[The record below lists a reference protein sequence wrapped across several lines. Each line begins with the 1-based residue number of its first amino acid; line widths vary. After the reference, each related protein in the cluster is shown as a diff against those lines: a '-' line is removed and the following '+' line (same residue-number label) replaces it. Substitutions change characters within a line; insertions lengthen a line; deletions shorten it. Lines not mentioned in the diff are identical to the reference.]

1 MKTFG
6 YTVYGQYTTVRMFV
20 NLTSAEANKLHST
33 YREWLTIKKC
43 YASMSLNATYKH
55 RVEGILPNQSV
66 SDWIADL
73 AIAKAK
79 TSVQIAQD
87 KVIELEMVHNGNT
100 FHFLDN
106 QDMVP
111 HDAFVSDSD
120 AEEMEDADL
129 PF

>member
-20 NLTSAEANKLHST
+20 NLSTTEANKLHST

-120 AEEMEDADL
+120 DAEMDDADL